1 MEEPYLLSDQLAF
14 TETAMTK
21 STHLVSKGT
30 ILLLASILNMQS
42 AVAGSCYK
50 HNEDFKAQ
58 LMNKA
63 ASLFNQVDKN
73 QDKKI
78 SKEEHHNSSLSSYG
92 VSFEKFDEDKDEYIS
107 WEEYKNLLK
116 DSHNIDG
123 KRV

>member
-1 MEEPYLLSDQLAF
+1 
-14 TETAMTK
+14 MTK

-58 LMNKA
+58 LMNKG